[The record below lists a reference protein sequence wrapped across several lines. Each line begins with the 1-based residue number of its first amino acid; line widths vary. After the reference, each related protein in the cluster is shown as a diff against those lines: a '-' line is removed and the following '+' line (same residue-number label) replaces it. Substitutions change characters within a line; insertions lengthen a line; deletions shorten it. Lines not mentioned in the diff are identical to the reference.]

1 VNTYNIPAILF
12 LFIKKYQAT
21 AEMACAFE
29 NMCSPRQQAWR
40 HRNDDE
46 ESDRFFI
53 PFHSRWGS
61 IMALPAFLEN
71 ALQEPS
77 QTGKCGRSR
86 RQCQRQKQHPY
97 ADKTK
102 NSENTQN
109 DEEEKVM
116 KMTVDDW
123 EESVDMTGFTEDD
136 ISVRRFGRR
145 LMIRAVQEGGDHGSS
160 WGYSRRELVRSLEL
174 PDNLI
179 LRSLRTEL
187 TDDGQLKVTGKKIE
201 RKTTGEIG
209 NHASPSD
216 QASEETNHGTINDS
230 QNMDDENGQESNSDK
245 NKENNIDKSEDVA
258 METSGH
264 NEDQPAEKSDEKE
277 NGSVS
282 NNSESCE
289 VTTPKIDIT
298 DHIFEES
305 IKVSG
310 FKPEDVSVKVVD
322 NTVLVVADSK
332 EENDGVFVHKHLEKS
347 YSLPQGVSPDSLH
360 SVLTKEGILTISN
373 DKKEQHLGNDIVMS
387 LEGKRISKN

>member
-1 VNTYNIPAILF
+1 
-12 LFIKKYQAT
+12 
-21 AEMACAFE
+21 MACAFE

-187 TDDGQLKVTGKKIE
+187 TDDSQLKVTGVKM
-201 RKTTGEIG
+201 EIKVVDDVKPQE
-209 NHASPSD
+209 ASSSGSALQEK
-216 QASEETNHGTINDS
+216 QASEEDIHVMKGGETNN
-230 QNMDDENGQESNSDK
+230 
-245 NKENNIDKSEDVA
+245 
-258 METSGH
+258 
-264 NEDQPAEKSDEKE
+264 EKE
-277 NGSVS
+277 NMQVGSDTDNNEKGRREKSNHEVMDISDHDTTNQTSEKVGENDSES
-282 NNSESCE
+282 NNFESSGVDE
-289 VTTPKIDIT
+289 VNTPNDDRTIST
-298 DHIFEES
+298 FEQN
-305 IKVSG
+305 IKVAG
-310 FKPEDVSVKVVD
+310 FKPEEVRVCVVD

-332 EENDGVFVHKHLEKS
+332 EESDGVFVHKHLEKS
-347 YSLPQGVSPDSLH
+347 YTLPCDVNPDSLH
-360 SVLTKEGILTISN
+360 SFFTEEESLVISSDRN
-373 DKKEQHLGNDIVMS
+373 KLGKHVQMSVEVRDDKHE
-387 LEGKRISKN
+387 